1 MDLQASINSYG
12 KVLAEADK
20 ARKAE
25 EAKELEL
32 RQKDIYSAAAQKEMI
47 EQLRADYKDARYKYK
62 ARAYALFDEIAA
74 EIERRHADVDLGD
87 NKLLT
92 ALKVIEVSGK
102 DNWQLHDSI
111 IRQFHGNQQA
121 LQVLKAAFDKAG
133 IPTGIEKHIYDYEE
147 KLRTA
152 QVALERA
159 FTGVE
164 KHTYYGAAKAMQE
177 IARYEGYDLDVDGLF
192 PTGQT
197 DEITML
203 MGLPRNWED
212 LAK

>member
-1 MDLQASINSYG
+1 MDSQSSINSYG

-32 RQKDIYSAAAQKEMI
+32 RKKDIYSAAAQKEMT
-47 EQLRADYKDARYKYK
+47 EQLRADYRDVRAKYK
-62 ARAYALFDEIAA
+62 VRAYNLFDEIAA
-74 EIERRHADVDLGD
+74 EIERRHADVDLAD

-102 DNWQLHDSI
+102 DDWQLHESI

-121 LQVLKAAFDKAG
+121 LQVLKAAYDKAG
-133 IPTGIEKHIYDYEE
+133 IPTGIEKHIYDYED
-147 KLRTA
+147 KLRAA
-152 QVALERA
+152 QTALERA

-164 KHTYYGAAKAMQE
+164 KHTFYGAAVLMRE
-177 IARYEGYDLDVDGLF
+177 IARYEGCDLDVEGLF
-192 PTGQT
+192 PTGKV
-197 DEITML
+197 DEIAKL
-203 MGLPRNWED
+203 MGLSPDWN
-212 LAK
+212 A